1 MPPFTIYYT
10 LKLLKCQVLLSYYFI
25 FFCVPYIVST
35 NCHIKEKTHLLTTT
49 AGFRC
54 VYVFYS
60 LSVVCSHKDKSS
72 SNCSGV
78 RANTLSI
85 MLCFLSFIV
94 CRSFL
99 YWLSL
104 LVLPLCLAFCQRSRL
119 FQIPKLNPVLFQ

>member
-60 LSVVCSHKDKSS
+60 LSVVCSHNDISS

-85 MLCFLSFIV
+85 MLCFLSFIP
-94 CRSFL
+94 FL
-99 YWLSL
+99 PPLSVPLISKELYISDVLIQGLVSL
-104 LVLPLCLAFCQRSRL
+104 LKGLLYPL
-119 FQIPKLNPVLFQ
+119 

>member
-85 MLCFLSFIV
+85 MLCFLSFIT
-94 CRSFL
+94 FL
-99 YWLSL
+99 PPLSVPL
-104 LVLPLCLAFCQRSRL
+104 ISEELYISDVLIQSLVFLPKGHLYPL
-119 FQIPKLNPVLFQ
+119 